1 MFMMKLF
8 LVVAL
13 VKLLLNTNRPAQCA
27 GIYTAGSFL
36 LSLIFGRP
44 FLFAVIASAISFA
57 FALLYFWLL
66 DKFEESSLFW
76 VILILGLLVGL
87 V

>member
-1 MFMMKLF
+1 MFMMKWF
-8 LVVAL
+8 LIVAL
-13 VKLLLNTNRPAQCA
+13 VKLLLNTNKPAQCA

-36 LSLIFGRP
+36 MNLIFGGP
-44 FLFAVIASAISFA
+44 FLFAVIASAISFP

>member
-1 MFMMKLF
+1 MFMIKLF

-13 VKLLLNTNRPAQCA
+13 VKLLLNTNKPVQCA

-36 LSLIFGRP
+36 IDLIFGRP

-76 VILILGLLVGL
+76 VILILGLLVGM